1 MIRIAIADDHAIVRQ
16 GLRQILAAHGDFEVI
31 GEAANHGEVMQL
43 LRKETFD
50 VLLLDIA
57 MPGKNGIDTLK
68 QVRLER
74 PKLPVLMLSMYP
86 EDQYAFRALK
96 AGASGYLTKM
106 TAADQ
111 LVDAI
116 RTKTFYA
123 FVGAVPDAIRTIT
136 RGRKYITPE
145 LAESL
150 AESFDRD
157 TEIEPHSLL
166 SDREFQTLKLI
177 ATGKPLAQIG
187 AELALS
193 PKTVSVYRARLL
205 AKLGLHTNADL
216 TRYAI
221 EHKLLE

>member
-1 MIRIAIADDHAIVRQ
+1 MIRIVIADDHAIVRQ
-16 GLRQILAAHGDFEVI
+16 GLRQILAAQGDFEVI
-31 GEAANHGEVMQL
+31 GEAANHGEVMQIVRREACDAL
-43 LRKETFD
+43 I
-50 VLLLDIA
+50 LDIA
-57 MPGKNGIDTLK
+57 MPGKNGIETLK
-68 QVRLER
+68 QVRVEK
-74 PKLPVLMLSMYP
+74 PKLPVLVLSMYP

-106 TAADQ
+106 TAAEQ
-111 LVDAI
+111 LV
-116 RTKTFYA
+116 
-123 FVGAVPDAIRTIT
+123 DAIRTIT
-136 RGRKYITPE
+136 RGRKYITQE

-177 ATGKPLAQIG
+177 AAGKQLAQIG

-205 AKLGLHTNADL
+205 AKLGLSTNAEL

-221 EHKLLE
+221 EHGLLE

>member
-1 MIRIAIADDHAIVRQ
+1 MIRVAIADDHAIVRQ
-16 GLRQILAAHGDFEVI
+16 GLRQILASHGDFEVV

-43 LRKETFD
+43 LRRETCD

-68 QVRLER
+68 QVRAER

-116 RTKTFYA
+116 RT
-123 FVGAVPDAIRTIT
+123 IT

-145 LAESL
+145 LAQSL

-177 ATGKPLAQIG
+177 ASGKPLAQIG
-187 AELALS
+187 TELALS

-221 EHKLLE
+221 EHGLLE

>member
-1 MIRIAIADDHAIVRQ
+1 MIRVAIADDHAIVRQ
-16 GLRQILAAHGDFEVI
+16 GLRQILSAHGEFEVV

-43 LRKETFD
+43 LRRETCD

-68 QVRLER
+68 QVRIER
-74 PKLPVLMLSMYP
+74 PKLPVLVLSMYP

-116 RTKTFYA
+116 RT
-123 FVGAVPDAIRTIT
+123 IT

-145 LAESL
+145 LAQSL

-177 ATGKPLAQIG
+177 ASGKPLAQIG

-193 PKTVSVYRARLL
+193 PKTVSVYRGRLL

-221 EHKLLE
+221 EHGLLE

>member
-116 RTKTFYA
+116 RT
-123 FVGAVPDAIRTIT
+123 IT

-177 ATGKPLAQIG
+177 ASGKPLAQIG